1 MGPISDCPETVT
13 SCALHYVEMM
23 MTHEMVIYMESTHRE
38 SVVPGVCSV
47 GSVGSAVL
55 AGGLGSSG
63 IGSAAATGSTVGSA
77 SAAGSACGSGAASSC
92 GAATGSASS
101 GTAKCGKIF
110 DSYWRLAGMSLHY
123 CYLPSSNSSMKTVL
137 PRSFKAKFKE
147 TNQIRPNTFY
157 SFTNATQTPL
167 LHTQL

>member
-1 MGPISDCPETVT
+1 
-13 SCALHYVEMM
+13 
-23 MTHEMVIYMESTHRE
+23 MVIYMESTHKE

-63 IGSAAATGSTVGSA
+63 TGSAAATGSTVGSA

-92 GAATGSASS
+92 GAATGFSS
-101 GTAKCGKIF
+101 SAKCGKIF
-110 DSYWRLAGMSLHY
+110 CSYWRLAGMSLHY
-123 CYLPSSNSSMKTVL
+123 CYLPSTKSSMKTVL
-137 PRSFKAKFKE
+137 PRSLKAKFKE
-147 TNQIRPNTFY
+147 TNQIRTNIFN
-157 SFTNATQTPL
+157 SFTKATQTLL